1 MEKIKV
7 LVQFDHPKITPIAF
21 KRNGRTYKID
31 KVNLVY
37 HEHEGQTQIFYF
49 YVSDTANS
57 YKLRFEPETL
67 EWFLVE
73 N

>member
-7 LVQFDHPKITPIAF
+7 LVNFDHPKVMPIAF
-21 KRNGRTYKID
+21 KRNGHTYKID

-37 HEHEGQTQIFYF
+37 HEREGTKTVFYF
-49 YVSDTANS
+49 FVSDNANA

-73 N
+73 S

>member
-7 LVQFDHPKITPIAF
+7 LVNFDHPKVKPIAF
-21 KRNGRTYKID
+21 ERNSRTYKISD
-31 KVNLVY
+31 INLVY
-37 HEHEGQTQIFYF
+37 HEREGSQTVFYF
-49 YVSDTANS
+49 YVCDNANS

-67 EWFLVE
+67 EWFLLE